1 MQTKKLHTL
10 LRLIKNKCQYDI
22 QKDEKIT
29 LNK

>member
-1 MQTKKLHTL
+1 MQTKTAYP

-22 QKDEKIT
+22 QKDERIT